1 MNMKSDGGSAKRS
14 PINGQTVGIA
24 AIVILLLAFVLSNRD
39 DVNIDFLVFDIN
51 VALIWVLVGTALFGA
66 AAGFL
71 LGRRSRKD

>member
-1 MNMKSDGGSAKRS
+1 MADSRPAGRS
-14 PINGQTVGIA
+14 RINGQVIGTV

-39 DVNIDFLVFDIN
+39 TVNIDFLVFDIN
-51 VALIWVLVGTALFGA
+51 VALIWVLVGTALLGA